1 MSVSITTDNY
11 SSLLTE
17 LDSYYSLVQ
26 SNKLSHEYLKIS
38 DISIHAE
45 PYLDINSRDLEALK
59 NLLERDDAAEIIE
72 DIQRTLK
79 MLSPEPPWDED
90 PDNLLEIFDFLF

>member
-1 MSVSITTDNY
+1 MPVSIITDNY
-11 SSLLTE
+11 PFLLTE
-17 LDSYYSLVQ
+17 LDSYYSLVEG
-26 SNKLSHEYLKIS
+26 NNLSHEYLKIS

-45 PYLDINSRDLEALK
+45 PSLDINGRDLEALK
-59 NLLERDDAAEIIE
+59 NLLERDDASEIIE